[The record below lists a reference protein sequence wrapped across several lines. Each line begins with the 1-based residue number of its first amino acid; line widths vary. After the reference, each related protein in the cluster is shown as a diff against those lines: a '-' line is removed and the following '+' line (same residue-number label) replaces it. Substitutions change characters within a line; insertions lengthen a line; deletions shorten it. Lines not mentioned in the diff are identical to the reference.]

1 AGAVA
6 GEVRGVGRAVA
17 VVADLRFFAR
27 DLRGLMTLAPA
38 LVMVAA
44 AVVAA
49 RVVRLGV
56 DLAGKWSLRRGRL
69 APALAARH
77 LARRPGAMRLLVA
90 LGLVFGML
98 GFAVAS
104 SEVAAAGRV
113 TQAERSLGAVRVID
127 VAPVD
132 AGTLL
137 AAVRAADPSGQHAM
151 AAIRIPGSQ
160 SEVPRLLVD
169 SGRLAAVAR
178 WPEGGAPAGAVAAR
192 LRQEVA
198 PPVLVTD
205 GELVAEMVPE
215 GEVAD
220 RVLTV
225 EVRLAPVAGGQ
236 RVAVAFDPL
245 DRDRQT
251 YRAEVTGCAPGC
263 RVTGLTLLTDLD
275 EPRDAG
281 VLVRGLRQ
289 DGTDVFGG
297 GLADPSRW
305 RTPDGVG
312 GADALDVDLRAG
324 PEGLSLAANG
334 AVGESEIVIMRVDA
348 PYPLPVVTAGDP
360 LAGTTL
366 RNLDHE
372 TLAVTTAAE
381 VPAL

>member
-1 AGAVA
+1 GRRLPAGRAVLAGAVPGGRVRRGGAPAGGRRGRGPRRAGPDPGGDGDAGMPVAGAAGRAARDRPGPPAGRAGRPGPGAACAAGLALAGSVVAVLLAARRELAAPVAKLLRRVPPRRRAVTVA
-6 GEVRGVGRAVA
+6 GEVLVVGLAVA
-17 VVADLRFFAR
+17 VVADLRFFDR

-205 GELVAEMVPE
+205 GE
-215 GEVAD
+215 
-220 RVLTV
+220 
-225 EVRLAPVAGGQ
+225 
-236 RVAVAFDPL
+236 
-245 DRDRQT
+245 
-251 YRAEVTGCAPGC
+251 
-263 RVTGLTLLTDLD
+263 
-275 EPRDAG
+275 
-281 VLVRGLRQ
+281 
-289 DGTDVFGG
+289 
-297 GLADPSRW
+297 
-305 RTPDGVG
+305 
-312 GADALDVDLRAG
+312 
-324 PEGLSLAANG
+324 
-334 AVGESEIVIMRVDA
+334 
-348 PYPLPVVTAGDP
+348 
-360 LAGTTL
+360 
-366 RNLDHE
+366 
-372 TLAVTTAAE
+372 
-381 VPAL
+381 